1 MTLCVI
7 QMEIK
12 DHRNTGKEQ
21 EEKLLLPL
29 ILLNGWFK
37 DFPGSKGERKERGWD
52 EKEENK
58 VSFFPIPTNPPLSKF
73 KP

>member
-1 MTLCVI
+1 MTLYAI

-12 DHRNTGKEQ
+12 DHSNTGKEQ

-37 DFPGSKGERKERGWD
+37 SFPGSKGERKERGWG
-52 EKEENK
+52 EKENN
-58 VSFFPIPTNPPLSKF
+58 VSFFPILKNPTLLQF